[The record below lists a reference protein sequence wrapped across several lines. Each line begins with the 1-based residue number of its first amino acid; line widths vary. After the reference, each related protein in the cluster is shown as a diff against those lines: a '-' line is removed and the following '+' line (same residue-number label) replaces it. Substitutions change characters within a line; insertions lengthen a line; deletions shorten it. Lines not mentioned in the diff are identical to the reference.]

1 MKLLTIIIPSF
12 NMEKYLPKNLDN
24 LVKVQH
30 IEDVEILVVND
41 GSTDKTLEIAKKY
54 EQDCPSVNVIDKPN
68 GHYGS
73 CLNAALQVATGNT
86 SEYLMLTTGLN
97 QKLLIPLLKG

>member
-24 LVKVQH
+24 LVKAQH

-54 EQDCPSVNVIDKPN
+54 EQECPSVSVIDKPN
-68 GHYGS
+68 
-73 CLNAALQVATGNT
+73 
-86 SEYLMLTTGLN
+86 
-97 QKLLIPLLKG
+97 

>member
-24 LVKVQH
+24 LVKAQH

-54 EQDCPSVNVIDKPN
+54 EQLV
-68 GHYGS
+68 
-73 CLNAALQVATGNT
+73 
-86 SEYLMLTTGLN
+86 
-97 QKLLIPLLKG
+97 